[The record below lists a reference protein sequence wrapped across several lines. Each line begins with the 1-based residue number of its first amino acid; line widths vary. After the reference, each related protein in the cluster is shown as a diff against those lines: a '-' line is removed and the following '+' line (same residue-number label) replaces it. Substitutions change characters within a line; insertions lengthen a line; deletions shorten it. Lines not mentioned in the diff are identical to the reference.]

1 MKAHRLTF
9 LPAIGGW
16 LPRQRGALIIALL
29 WLALLPI
36 GLFRVYATDE
46 VQYYAYLRSVY
57 FDGDLDFANEYR
69 HFAAIGIANNDPA
82 VFNALLRD
90 HPTDP
95 ALNPTTGKYRNVA
108 PVGAAILWSPFYV
121 AADGLVRLG
130 NALGGATPADGYSQ
144 PYIFA
149 VCLASAF
156 YTLLGL
162 ILSYRLARRWAGD
175 WAATV
180 ATLTI
185 WLASPLVWYTY
196 IQIPWSHGVGLA
208 MVALFLTIWLGPPDE
223 RRLAEQRS
231 QRSIKRWLALAVVGG
246 LMVLVRE
253 QLGLFLLLPAIEGLV
268 AYWGLIKARSWG
280 DVGRLFGRHSLFLAV
295 FVLTLL
301 PQLGAYQILYGQ
313 PQPSGT
319 VSGKLNLI
327 SYKFFHT
334 LFDPRR
340 GAFLW
345 SPILALALVGLV
357 FLWRRDRLLTM
368 LLACGFLA
376 QNYINGAFGSTWH
389 LSGSFGFRRLLECTP
404 IFVVGLALL
413 IERIDWPKAAIAT
426 LALLFVLWNGGLIVQ
441 ATVSNPKI
449 KAGLT
454 WDTMLEAQ
462 LEAPRRAWSKGYQLL
477 FDRCALMKNC
487 QEGQQ

>member
-1 MKAHRLTF
+1 MTFVPALTA
-9 LPAIGGW
+9 L
-16 LPRQRGALIIALL
+16 LPRQRGVLIIGLL
-29 WLALLPI
+29 WLIVLPL
-36 GLFRVYATDE
+36 GLFRIYATDE
-46 VQYYAYLRSVY
+46 VQYYAYLHSVY

-69 HFAAIGIANNDPA
+69 HFADIGRANNDPA
-82 VFNALLRD
+82 VFDALLRE

-95 ALNPTTGKYRNVA
+95 ALNPATGKYRNVA
-108 PVGAAILWSPFYV
+108 PVGAAILWSPFYL
-121 AADGLVRLG
+121 AADWLVRLG
-130 NALGGATPADGYSQ
+130 NTLGGATAADGYSQ

-162 ILSYRLARRWAGD
+162 ILSYRLARRWVGD
-175 WAATV
+175 WAATI

-196 IQIPWSHGVGLA
+196 IQMPWSHGPGMA
-208 MVALFLTIWLGPPDE
+208 MVALFLTIWLGPDAGRPIV
-223 RRLAEQRS
+223 EQRS
-231 QRSIKRWLALAVVGG
+231 QRSIRRWLALAVVGG

-268 AYWGLIKARSWG
+268 AYWGFIKAREWG
-280 DVGRLFGRHSLFLAV
+280 DVGRLLLRHSLFLGL
-295 FVLTLL
+295 FVLMLL
-301 PQLGAYQILYGQ
+301 PQLVAYQILYGQ
-313 PQPSGT
+313 PRPSGT

-334 LFDPRR
+334 LFDPQR

-345 SPILALALVGLV
+345 SPILALALVGLAL
-357 FLWRRDRLLTM
+357 LWRRDRLLTI

-413 IERIDWPKAAIAT
+413 IERIHWPKAVIAT
-426 LALLFVLWNGGLIVQ
+426 LALLFVLWNAGLIVQ
-441 ATVSNPKI
+441 ATVSNPQI
-449 KAGLT
+449 KTGLN
-454 WDTMLEAQ
+454 WDTMLESQ

-487 QEGQQ
+487 PEGQQ